1 MQVFKEKFQIIDQ
14 KILKLQLY
22 LTIMIFFTFYSLD
35 FNETYVLNFEFNLN
49 LTVKC
54 CGLMAAVKPNPI

>member
-1 MQVFKEKFQIIDQ
+1 MQVFKEKFQIIDK

-35 FNETYVLNFEFNLN
+35 FNETYVLNFEFNLT

-54 CGLMAAVKPNPI
+54 CGLMAAVKPKQI